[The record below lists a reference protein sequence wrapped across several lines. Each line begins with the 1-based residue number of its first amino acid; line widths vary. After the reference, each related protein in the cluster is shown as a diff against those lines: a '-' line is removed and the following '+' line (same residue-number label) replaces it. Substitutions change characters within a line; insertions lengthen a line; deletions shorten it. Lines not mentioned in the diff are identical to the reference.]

1 MGVEKSDKF
10 REYICASIG
19 SCHYTLLD
27 ELDERYP
34 FYEIRVDLIDFD
46 TSDVGEI
53 IDKLKSFL
61 KRKKNRCIVTCR
73 SGKLS
78 DDECFEIIK
87 AAIECNVEFIDV
99 EAWFGFNYDMKLR
112 KMAKNTP
119 VKFISSFHDY
129 EKTDRLKGL
138 RIKVDGLFTVV
149 DPEADYVKIATFVHN
164 EEDVFNLL
172 KICAPRVIVVGMG
185 EMGKLVRLL
194 SPIFGSPFTYAAA
207 LTPTAPGQP
216 SYDELLKA
224 YESLDEYMLGKLKD
238 YFYVG

>member
-1 MGVEKSDKF
+1 MGIEKSDKF

-27 ELDERYP
+27 ELDEKYP
-34 FYEIRVDLIDFD
+34 FYEVRVDLIDFG
-46 TSDVGEI
+46 TSNVWEI
-53 IDKLKSFL
+53 IEKLKNFL

-73 SGKLS
+73 SGELS
-78 DDECFEIIK
+78 DDECFEILK
-87 AAIECNVEFIDV
+87 TAIECNVEFIDV
-99 EAWFGFNYDMKLR
+99 EKSFSFNYDMKLR

-119 VKFISSFHDY
+119 VKFINSFHDY
-129 EKTDRLKGL
+129 EKTDRLKRL
-138 RIKVDGLFTVV
+138 RIKVDSLFTGVE
-149 DPEADYVKIATFVHN
+149 PEADYVKIATFVHD

-172 KICAPRVIVVGMG
+172 KLCRPRVIVVGMG

-224 YESLDEYMLGKLKD
+224 YENLDNFMLGKLKD
-238 YFYVG
+238 YFYEG